1 MTSSA
6 ARTAAATAH
15 RRSARPAPAGTVRR
29 ASARPAVCW
38 RSSALALRRGA
49 SGDCRAPLAVSARL
63 QPVRRL
69 FPDPSDE
76 VDLRTAYAVDA
87 HRHVRANFVASA
99 DGSVSL
105 QGKSGTL
112 GNDADRELF
121 QLLRA
126 ISDVVL
132 VGAGTAR
139 VENYGGAR
147 EVDGRTPPIAVV
159 SRSLD
164 FDLTSRLFT
173 DTRVPPIVL
182 TCADAPADRRD
193 RLADVAD
200 VLVAG
205 ESDVDFRIA
214 IDMLADR
221 GLRHVECEGGP
232 HLLGWLIAAGLL
244 DELCLTIAPVIA
256 GGTAGRIVA
265 GLETQ
270 VGDQLRLL
278 HVLEDNGYLFLR
290 YSTAAA
296 G

>member
-1 MTSSA
+1 
-6 ARTAAATAH
+6 
-15 RRSARPAPAGTVRR
+15 
-29 ASARPAVCW
+29 
-38 RSSALALRRGA
+38 
-49 SGDCRAPLAVSARL
+49 
-63 QPVRRL
+63 VRRL
-69 FPDPSDE
+69 FPDPSDH

-87 HRHVRANFVASA
+87 PRHVRANFVASA

-112 GNDADRELF
+112 GNAADRELF

-126 ISDVVL
+126 LSDVVL

-164 FDLTSRLFT
+164 FDPQARLFT
-173 DTRVPPIVL
+173 DTKVPPIVL
-182 TCADAPADRRD
+182 TCAAAPADRLKQLED
-193 RLADVAD
+193 IAEVVVAGDADVDMRA
-200 VLVAG
+200 
-205 ESDVDFRIA
+205 A
-214 IDMLADR
+214 IDALADR

-232 HLLGWLIAAGLL
+232 HLLGWLVAAGIL
-244 DELCLTIAPVIA
+244 DELCLTLAPVIA
-256 GGTAGRIVA
+256 GGMAGRIVA

-270 VGDQLRLL
+270 VGDRLQLLQ
-278 HVLEDNGYLFLR
+278 VLEDDGYVFLR

-296 G
+296 D